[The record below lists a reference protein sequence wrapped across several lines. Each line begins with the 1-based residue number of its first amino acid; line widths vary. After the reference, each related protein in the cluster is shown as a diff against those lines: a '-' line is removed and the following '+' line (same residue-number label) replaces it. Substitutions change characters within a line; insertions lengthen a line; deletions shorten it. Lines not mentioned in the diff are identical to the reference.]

1 MNTLLTSKLR
11 LPKKGMIRAAPMAAI
26 PSVMRELGADLE
38 PILAAHGLSNRVLED
53 PEASVAY
60 ETMCGVLA
68 DCSRASGCP
77 HFGLLVGQ
85 RGGIQSLGVL
95 GYLMLNAPDVRSA
108 LDTLIHHMEVHDRGA
123 APRLELSTRVVML
136 RYDILHSNVDG
147 AAPVSDAAMAISR
160 NIMLSLCGPTWKPL
174 EVHLRHAAPDDV
186 SPYRRFFQAPVVFN
200 AERTAL
206 VFGKAWLSAPVPGAD
221 SALRRHFQDFVD
233 AMSSQVERSFEDQV
247 YPAVQRLLAE
257 NRCTLDELARWFSMH
272 PRALARRLQQ
282 AGTSFRALQNQARHA
297 LARELLRDTTSDM
310 ATIGNLLGY
319 TSSSAF
325 VRAFAA
331 REGLPPAAWRKS
343 AGTRPIGPGAAASGE
358 KRPA

>member
-1 MNTLLTSKLR
+1 MNTLLASKLR
-11 LPKKGMIRAAPMAAI
+11 LPKKGMIRAAPMATLPA
-26 PSVMRELGADLE
+26 VMRELGADFE
-38 PILAAHGLSNRVLED
+38 PIMAAHGLSNQVFED
-53 PEASVAY
+53 PEASVSY

-68 DCSRASGCP
+68 ACSRASGCP
-77 HFGLLVGQ
+77 HIGLLVGQ
-85 RGGIQSLGVL
+85 RGGIASLGVL

-108 LDTLIHHMEVHDRGA
+108 LDTLIQHMDVHDRGA
-123 APRLELSTRVVML
+123 APRLELSSHVVML
-136 RYDILHSNVDG
+136 RYDILLSNVDG
-147 AAPVSDAAMAISR
+147 SAPVSDAALAIGR

-206 VFGKAWLSAPVPGAD
+206 VFGSPWLSAPVPGAD

-233 AMSSQVERSFEDQV
+233 ALSTQVERSFEDQV
-247 YPAVQRLLAE
+247 YPAIQRLLAE
-257 NRCTLDELARWFSMH
+257 NRCTLDELARRFSMH
-272 PRALARRLQQ
+272 PRGLARRLQQ

-310 ATIGNLLGY
+310 ATIANLLGY
-319 TSSSAF
+319 TSASAF

-331 REGLPPAAWRKS
+331 REGLPPAAWRRTAAARS
-343 AGTRPIGPGAAASGE
+343 AAPGAGASAANRS
-358 KRPA
+358 A